1 MCETL
6 AKDRLAMS
14 QPFFGSQDFPSNLLP
29 VQTTNI
35 LELDAFE
42 QIPDAFP
49 QISVAH
55 RHKRRLEAN

>member
-14 QPFFGSQDFPSNLLP
+14 QPFFGKQDFPPELLP

-35 LELDAFE
+35 LKLDSFE
-42 QIPDAFP
+42 QIPDAFLRVEFWGVRVVL
-49 QISVAH
+49 Q
-55 RHKRRLEAN
+55 E